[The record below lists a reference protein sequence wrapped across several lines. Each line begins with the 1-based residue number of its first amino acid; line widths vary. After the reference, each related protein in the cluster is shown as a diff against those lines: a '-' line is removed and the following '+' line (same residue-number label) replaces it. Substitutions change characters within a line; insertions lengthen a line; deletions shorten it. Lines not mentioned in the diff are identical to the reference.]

1 MNFGKVLTA
10 MVTPFDQNENIDFEK
25 ATVVVEH
32 LLDNGSDGLVVAGTT
47 GESPTLTGDEKVA
60 LWSHVVKTVNGRVP
74 VLAGSGSNSTQGTIE
89 LSKRAEQAGVD
100 ALMIVAPYYNKPNQK
115 GLYAHFKSVADAVNT
130 PVMIYN
136 VPGRSAVRIA
146 PKTVVDLSKID
157 NIVSV
162 KEATGDLDGMAHI
175 IEHTNEDFSVYSGDD
190 HLTLPAYAIGAN
202 GIVSVSAHV
211 VGNQMK
217 EMLDLFDAGKQ
228 IEAAKIHRTLLPLFQ
243 GMFAAPSPAPVKAA
257 LIHVGIDT
265 GGMRLPLVP
274 LTTEE
279 KLNVLSLM
287 RNL

>member
-10 MVTPFDQNENIDFEK
+10 MVTPFDQNENIDYEK

-60 LWSHVVKTVNGRVP
+60 LWSHIVKTVNGRVP
-74 VLAGSGSNSTQGTIE
+74 VIAGSGSNSTQGTIE
-89 LSKRAEQAGVD
+89 LSKRAEQTGID

-115 GLYAHFKSVADAVNT
+115 GLYAHFKTVADAVNI

-162 KEATGDLDGMAHI
+162 KEATADLDGMAHI
-175 IEHTNEDFSVYSGDD
+175 IEHTSADFSVYSGDD

-202 GIVSVSAHV
+202 GIISVSAHV

-228 IEAAKIHRTLLPLFQ
+228 KEASKIHRTLLPLFQ
-243 GMFAAPSPAPVKAA
+243 GMFAAPSPGPVKAA
-257 LIHVGIDT
+257 LIHAGIDT

-287 RNL
+287 RDL